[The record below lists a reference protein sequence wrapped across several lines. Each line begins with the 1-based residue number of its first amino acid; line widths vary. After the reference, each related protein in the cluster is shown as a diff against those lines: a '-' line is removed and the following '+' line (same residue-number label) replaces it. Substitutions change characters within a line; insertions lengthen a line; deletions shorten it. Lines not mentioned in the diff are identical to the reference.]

1 MPSFQIHRLRD
12 HERQRFR
19 WAPHTSGTSI
29 VKAKDY
35 EKIARIESPTEY
47 GAWLALREAGTP
59 LHVGD
64 LLETE
69 DGSLRI
75 CKYIGFEE
83 ARWFV
88 PEVRQGG
95 AANAQSLEPSEE
107 AQAPGAGE
115 QLSAGAQAEMV

>member
-19 WAPHTSGTSI
+19 WAPHTSGTST

-35 EKIARIESPTEY
+35 EKIAGIESPTEY
-47 GAWLALREAGTP
+47 GAWLALRDAGTP

-83 ARWFV
+83 ALWFV
-88 PEVRQGG
+88 PEVRPGST
-95 AANAQSLEPSEE
+95 ANTQTLEPSEE
-107 AQAPGAGE
+107 TASVGE
-115 QLSAGAQAEMV
+115 QPSAGARPEMV